1 MADRSPHKA
10 TGRKPAGSPPA
21 EARPRS
27 DRSQEERSEFQKQL
41 YTSLLGGSRS
51 TPTKVR
57 LGLASPEHI
66 RQWSSGEVRKPETIN
81 YRTFKPERDG
91 LFCSV
96 IFGPEKDYEC
106 QCGKYNSIRSKG
118 IVCDKCGVE
127 VTRSWVRREKM
138 AHIDLACPVAHIWFV
153 KSLPS
158 RIGLLLDIMLRD
170 IERILYFD
178 AYVVIN
184 AGAKYSHIISGV
196 GFSGDESLVAGRLLT
211 EAQAA
216 ELRSQHSEN
225 VLVIEPFRE
234 GMLFSPEH
242 NDQVTAADDPEIVT
256 GIGAEG
262 LRDML
267 AKIDLDA
274 EAERL
279 REELDK
285 ADSDAKRKKVTRRLR
300 VVEQFRNNNARP
312 EWMIMETLP
321 VLPPGLRPLVRID
334 GERFTS
340 SDLNELYR
348 RIINRNNRL
357 RRLQE
362 LRAPSIIVNNE
373 KRMLQESVD
382 SLIDNGR
389 RGRAAVA
396 QNKRQLKSLAD
407 IVKGKTGRFR
417 QNLLGK
423 RVDFSGRSVIVVGPE
438 LKLHQCGLPKKMA
451 LELFRPFVYNLLI
464 ARREAENIRQ
474 AKRMVEDDQKVV
486 WDCLEEAIRQHP
498 VLLNR
503 APTLHRLGIQ
513 AFEPILIEGKAIQ
526 LHPLVCVA
534 FNADFDGDQMA
545 VHVPLSVEAQAE
557 ARVLMLSSNNIMSS
571 ANGEPVILP
580 TQDIVLGLYY
590 LTRAAAGKRG
600 EGRAFADPDDVRMAY
615 ECGAVDLHAQI
626 RVRITPRY
634 VGEGGAVVH
643 GSPELVDTTVGRAL
657 LAQVLPPGV
666 PFSTCNKTLAKS
678 DLVDLFRD
686 CLRLCDRRSVV
697 IFADD
702 LMRLGF
708 RHSTRAG
715 ISISMADM
723 GIPERK
729 EELVQRAMAA
739 AAQVQKE
746 YDDGILSEDERYNKI
761 VDLWD
766 STGNAVTQELMS
778 GLAEEEAMAERDGKL
793 APVLDEQGSPVRQPS
808 FNSIYM
814 MADSGARGSQTQIKQ
829 LAGMRGLMAKP
840 DGRIIETPIT
850 ANFRE
855 GLNILQYFISTHG
868 ARKGLADTALKTANS
883 GYMTRKL
890 VDVTQH
896 LVIDQ
901 ADCGTGEGI
910 TLEPVITGGEI
921 AVTLGARTL
930 GRVAADAAYDPRS
943 GNKLFDAGTVID
955 EATAALIDEHMLG
968 SLKVYSP
975 VTCESP
981 RGICQKCYGRDL
993 GRAGM
998 VQIGEAVGVIAA
1010 QSIGEPGTQLTMRT
1024 FHIGGAAM
1032 RASSEREIRNRLP
1045 GKIKL
1050 SGVRTVANRNGE
1062 TVVVSNQGEVAVL
1075 DEFDR
1080 YRERYRLQYGSI
1092 LHAAAGSQVE
1102 AQSVIATQDPLA
1114 MPLVCEHEG
1123 TVRYENIREDS
1134 LIETT
1139 DESTGRV
1146 TRQLVESP
1154 SAKRSGKKQ
1163 EMPQLSLCDSDG
1175 KQIRAG
1181 NVPVRFTLQYGST
1194 LTVKD
1199 QEKVQV
1205 GDIIAKAPKLIRS
1218 SDITGGL
1225 PRVAE
1230 LFEVRQPKLA
1240 GVMASADGVVQFAG
1254 IVRNKERWMVVGDG
1268 YRESDD
1274 VHFAPDGAKIRRE
1287 EGATVKKGD
1296 VLFSWSGQKARETGV
1311 LEYEAGAD
1319 KVTIV
1324 GKDGERHE
1332 YPLPAGAEVVKKP
1345 GSRVTRS
1352 SELFR
1357 FDGQKARGGGKVEMR
1372 PAEGGGTDIVIRH
1385 RVRIEHEHQVPL
1397 GAARL
1402 VHDGDRVKRGDMLFD
1417 GPPDPRDIL
1426 RHRGREA
1433 LAQHI
1438 IDRVQEVYR
1447 LQGVAIND
1455 KHIEVIIHQMLQRC
1469 EIVEPGVSRYI
1480 PGDTIQ
1486 RAHLSEE
1493 NDRIAAEYSN
1503 LSKKEIE
1510 DRKIKADELL
1520 LGITKASLQTDS
1532 VISAASFQETTRIL
1546 TEAALKGEEDP
1557 LSGLKENVIVGQLIP
1572 AGTGLM
1578 QRQQQQAEGV
1588 GEDAGQQE
1596 DGEGESGSSEPEAG
1610 VAADGQP
1617 EDDAAPQQAE
1627 PVPVK
1632 AASSAGQ
1639 QT

>member
-1 MADRSPHKA
+1 MVDKASKAPRRPADA
-10 TGRKPAGSPPA
+10 ALA
-21 EARPRS
+21 EGKERPDS
-27 DRSQEERSEFQKQL
+27 SLEERSEFQRQL
-41 YTSLLGGSRS
+41 YTNLLGGSKS

-57 LGLASPEHI
+57 LGLASPEQI
-66 RQWSSGEVRKPETIN
+66 KQWSSGEVRKPETIN

-106 QCGKYNSIRSKG
+106 QCGKYNSMRSKG
-118 IVCDKCGVE
+118 IQCDKCGVE
-127 VTRSWVRREKM
+127 VTRSWVRRERM
-138 AHIDLACPVAHIWFV
+138 GHIELACPVAHIWFV

-184 AGAKYSHIISGV
+184 AGSKYTRIISGV
-196 GFSGDESLVAGRLLT
+196 GFAGDESLKPGRLLT

-216 ELRSQHSEN
+216 ELRTQHNEN
-225 VLVIEPFRE
+225 VLLIEPFRE

-242 NDQVTAADDPEIVT
+242 NEQVMAAADPDIET

-262 LRDML
+262 LSDML

-274 EAERL
+274 EAEKL
-279 REELDK
+279 RDDLAK
-285 ADSDAKRKKVTRRLR
+285 SDSDAKRKKVTRRLR
-300 VVEQFRNNNARP
+300 VIEQFRNNNARP
-312 EWMIMETLP
+312 EWMIMENLP

-362 LRAPSIIVNNE
+362 LRAPAIIINNE

-464 ARREAENIRQ
+464 ARRHAENIRQ
-474 AKRMVEDDQKVV
+474 AKRMVEDDHVQV
-486 WDCLEEAIRQHP
+486 WNCLEDVIRQHP

-513 AFEPILIEGKAIQ
+513 AFEPMLIEGKAIQ

-545 VHVPLSVEAQAE
+545 VHVPLSIEAQAE

-590 LTRAAAGKRG
+590 LTRAAAGRRG
-600 EGRAFADPDDVRMAY
+600 EGRAFADPDDVRIAY
-615 ECGAVDLHAQI
+615 ECGAIDLHARI
-626 RVRITPRY
+626 KVRITPRY
-634 VGEGGAVVH
+634 VGDKGAVVD
-643 GSPELVDTTVGRAL
+643 GSPEMVDTTVGRAL

-678 DLVDLFRD
+678 DLVDLFSD
-686 CLRLCDRRSVV
+686 CLKLCDRRSVV
-697 IFADD
+697 IFADN

-715 ISISMADM
+715 ISISLSDM

-729 EELVQRAMAA
+729 GELVKRAMGE

-766 STGNAVTQELMS
+766 STGNAVTQELMA
-778 GLAEEEAMAERDGKL
+778 GLAEEDAMTERDGKQV
-793 APVLDEQGSPVRQPS
+793 PVLDEQGQPVRQPS

-896 LVIDQ
+896 LVIDHE
-901 ADCGTGEGI
+901 DCGTSEGI

-930 GRVAADAAYDPRS
+930 GRIAAAPAYDPRS
-943 GNKLFDAGTVID
+943 GSKLFDTGTVID
-955 EATAALIDEHMLG
+955 ETMAAVIDEHMLDN
-968 SLKVYSP
+968 LKVYSP
-975 VTCESP
+975 VTCESA

-993 GRAGM
+993 GRGGI

-1050 SGVRTVANRNGE
+1050 SGVRTVTNRNRD

-1092 LHAAAGSQVE
+1092 LHATDGVQAD

-1163 EMPQLSLCDSDG
+1163 QMPQLSLCDSAG
-1175 KQIRAG
+1175 KEIRAG

-1194 LTVKD
+1194 VTVKD
-1199 QEKVQV
+1199 NEQVEV
-1205 GDIIAKAPKLIRS
+1205 GDVIAKSPKLIRS

-1230 LFEVRQPKLA
+1230 LFEVRQPKQS

-1254 IVRNKERWMVVGDG
+1254 IVRNKERWLVVGDG
-1268 YRESDD
+1268 YIESDD
-1274 VHFAPDGAKIRRE
+1274 VHLAP
-1287 EGATVKKGD
+1287 EGAQIREGKETDATIKKGE
-1296 VLFSWSGQKARETGV
+1296 VLFAWPGQKARESGT
-1311 LEYEAGAD
+1311 LEYEEGAD
-1319 KVTIV
+1319 TLAIV
-1324 GKDGERHE
+1324 GKDGQRHE
-1332 YPLPAGAEVVKKP
+1332 YPLPAGAQVAKKP
-1345 GSRVTRS
+1345 GSKITRN

-1357 FDGQKARGGGKVEMR
+1357 FSGQKARGGGKIEVR
-1372 PAEGGGTDIVIRH
+1372 AAEGGGTEIVIRH
-1385 RVRIEHEHQVPL
+1385 RVRQEHEHLVPL

-1438 IDRVQEVYR
+1438 IDKVQEVYR

-1469 EIVEPGVSRYI
+1469 EIVDPGVSKYI

-1486 RAHLSEE
+1486 RAHLIEE
-1493 NDRIAAEYSN
+1493 NAKIAAEYSN
-1503 LSKKEIE
+1503 LTKEE
-1510 DRKIKADELL
+1510 VEKRKIRAEELL

-1557 LSGLKENVIVGQLIP
+1557 LAGLKENVIVGQLIP

-1578 QRQQQQAEGV
+1578 QRRQQLIESQKAARHPDRQDGEEAEEGS
-1588 GEDAGQQE
+1588 GEDSGEAGEQQE
-1596 DGEGESGSSEPEAG
+1596 RPLSEA
-1610 VAADGQP
+1610 
-1617 EDDAAPQQAE
+1617 
-1627 PVPVK
+1627 VPVK
-1632 AASSAGQ
+1632 ADSSAEQ

>member
-1 MADRSPHKA
+1 MADKSSKA
-10 TGRKPAGSPPA
+10 
-21 EARPRS
+21 PRS
-27 DRSQEERSEFQKQL
+27 RRPSSGAPAAERKERPDRAQEERSEFQKQL
-41 YTSLLGGSRS
+41 FNSLLGGSQT
-51 TPTKVR
+51 TPVKVR
-57 LGLASPEHI
+57 LGLASPEQI
-66 RQWSSGEVRKPETIN
+66 KQWSSGEVRKPETIN
-81 YRTFKPERDG
+81 YRSFKPERDG

-106 QCGKYNSIRSKG
+106 QCGKYKSMRYKG
-118 IVCDKCGVE
+118 IVCEKCGVE
-127 VTRSWVRREKM
+127 VTKSWVRRERM
-138 AHIDLACPVAHIWFV
+138 GHIELASPVAHIWFV

-184 AGAKYSHIISGV
+184 AGSKYTHIISGV
-196 GFSGDESLVAGRLLT
+196 GFAGDENLKPGRLLT
-211 EAQAA
+211 DAQAA
-216 ELRSQHSEN
+216 ELRSQHNEN
-225 VLVIEPFRE
+225 VLVIEKFKE

-242 NDQVTAADDPEIVT
+242 NEEVVSADDSEIET

-262 LRDML
+262 LHRML
-267 AKIDLDA
+267 SLIDLDA
-274 EAERL
+274 EAEKL
-279 REELDK
+279 RDEL
-285 ADSDAKRKKVTRRLR
+285 AESDSEAKKKRVTRRLR
-300 VVEQFRNNNARP
+300 VIEQFRGNNARP
-312 EWMIMETLP
+312 EWMIMENLP
-321 VLPPGLRPLVRID
+321 ILPPGLRPLVRID

-357 RRLQE
+357 SRLQE
-362 LRAPSIIVNNE
+362 LRAPAIIINNE

-464 ARREAENIRQ
+464 AKEHAENIRQ
-474 AKRMVEDDQKVV
+474 AKRMVEDDQKEV
-486 WDCLEEAIRQHP
+486 WDCLEDAIRQHP

-513 AFEPILIEGKAIQ
+513 AFEPVLIEGKAIQ

-545 VHVPLSVEAQAE
+545 VHVPLSIEAQAE

-571 ANGEPVILP
+571 ANGEPVVLP

-590 LTRAAAGKRG
+590 LTRAAAGRRG
-600 EGRAFADPDDVRMAY
+600 EGRAFANPDDVRIAY
-615 ECGAVDLHAQI
+615 ECKAVDLHAQI
-626 RVRITPRY
+626 KVRITPRY
-634 VGEGGAVVH
+634 FGEDGAIVH
-643 GSPELVDTTVGRAL
+643 GSPEMVDTTVGRAL

-678 DLVDLFRD
+678 DLIELFRD
-686 CLRLCDRRSVV
+686 CFKLCDRREVV
-697 IFADD
+697 IFADN

-708 RHSTRAG
+708 QHSTRAG
-715 ISISMADM
+715 ISISLSDM

-729 EELVQRAMAA
+729 EELVKKALAE

-778 GLAEEEAMAERDGKL
+778 GMAEEDAMTDKDGKL
-793 APVLDEQGSPVRQPS
+793 VPVLDEQGNQIRQPS

-896 LVIDQ
+896 LVIDRS
-901 ADCGTGEGI
+901 DCGTSEGI

-921 AVTLGARTL
+921 AVTLGARAL
-930 GRVAADAAYDPRS
+930 GRYAAAPAYDPRS
-943 GNKLFDAGTVID
+943 GNKLFDAGTLID
-955 EATAALIDEHMLG
+955 ETMAAVIDEHMLD

-993 GRAGM
+993 GRGGV

-1050 SGVRTVANRNGE
+1050 SGVRTVTNRNRE
-1062 TVVVSNQGEVAVL
+1062 TVVVSNQSEVAVL

-1092 LHAAAGSQVE
+1092 LHISDGSEV
-1102 AQSVIATQDPLA
+1102 APQSVIATQDPLA
-1114 MPLVCEHEG
+1114 MPLVCENEG
-1123 TVRYENIREDS
+1123 TVRYENIRDDS

-1163 EMPQLSLCDSDG
+1163 QMPQLSLCDSAG
-1175 KQIRAG
+1175 KEISARG
-1181 NVPVRFTLQYGST
+1181 VPVRFTLQYGST
-1194 LTVKD
+1194 LMVKD
-1199 QEKVQV
+1199 SEQVKV
-1205 GDIIAKAPKLIRS
+1205 GDIIAKSPKLIRS

-1230 LFEVRQPKLA
+1230 LFEVRQPKQA
-1240 GVMASADGVVQFAG
+1240 GVMASADGSVRFDG
-1254 IVRNKERWMVVGDG
+1254 IIRNKERWIIDGDNHI
-1268 YRESDD
+1268 ETDD
-1274 VHFAPDGAKIRRE
+1274 PHFAPTGAEIRKE
-1287 EGATVKKGD
+1287 SGAAVKKGE
-1296 VLFSWSGQKARETGV
+1296 VLFSWPGQKALQPGV
-1311 LEYEAGAD
+1311 VEYEAGAAT
-1319 KVTIV
+1319 VAIV
-1324 GKDGERHE
+1324 DKDGQRHD
-1332 YPLPAGAEVVKKP
+1332 YPVPAGAEMIKEP
-1345 GSRVTRS
+1345 GERISRN

-1357 FDGQKARGGGKVEMR
+1357 FHGQKARGTGKIEVRKAAGGSE
-1372 PAEGGGTDIVIRH
+1372 IVIRH
-1385 RVRIEHEHQVPL
+1385 RVRASHEHLVPL
-1397 GAARL
+1397 GTARL

-1417 GPPDPRDIL
+1417 GPADPRDIL
-1426 RHRGREA
+1426 RYKGREA

-1438 IDRVQEVYR
+1438 IDKVQEVYR
-1447 LQGVAIND
+1447 LQGVGIND

-1469 EIVEPGVSRYI
+1469 EIVDPGASRYI

-1486 RAHLSEE
+1486 RAQLIEE
-1493 NDRIAAEYSN
+1493 NAKIATEYSN
-1503 LSKKEIE
+1503 LTKEEVE
-1510 DRKIKADELL
+1510 DKKIKAEELL

-1546 TEAALKGEEDP
+1546 TEAALRGAEDP
-1557 LSGLKENVIVGQLIP
+1557 LAGLKENVIVGQLIP
-1572 AGTGLM
+1572 AGTGLI
-1578 QRQQQQAEGV
+1578 QRRQQLFESRKLRRERMPREEDFRQEEEAAEDV
-1588 GEDAGQQE
+1588 ATSSGEEAA
-1596 DGEGESGSSEPEAG
+1596 PEA
-1610 VAADGQP
+1610 P
-1617 EDDAAPQQAE
+1617 E
-1627 PVPVK
+1627 PVK
-1632 AASSAGQ
+1632 AASPAQES
-1639 QT
+1639 

>member
-1 MADRSPHKA
+1 MADKTSKPPRRSA
-10 TGRKPAGSPPA
+10 DAAQA
-21 EARPRS
+21 EGKERTDS
-27 DRSQEERSEFQKQL
+27 SQEERSEFQRQL
-41 YTSLLGGSRS
+41 YTNLLGGSKS

-57 LGLASPEHI
+57 LGLASPEQI
-66 RQWSSGEVRKPETIN
+66 KQWSSGEVRKPETIN

-106 QCGKYNSIRSKG
+106 QCGKYNSMRSKG
-118 IVCDKCGVE
+118 IQCDKCGVE
-127 VTRSWVRREKM
+127 VTRSWVRRERM
-138 AHIDLACPVAHIWFV
+138 GHIELACPVAHIWFV

-184 AGAKYSHIISGV
+184 AGSKYSQIISGV
-196 GFSGDESLVAGRLLT
+196 GFAGDESLKPGRLLT
-211 EAQAA
+211 DAEAA
-216 ELRSQHSEN
+216 ELRTQHNEN
-225 VLVIEPFRE
+225 VLLIEPFRE

-242 NDQVTAADDPEIVT
+242 NEQVTAAADPEIET

-267 AKIDLDA
+267 ARIDLDA
-274 EAERL
+274 EAEKL
-279 REELDK
+279 REELAK
-285 ADSDAKRKKVTRRLR
+285 SDSEARRKKVTRRLR

-312 EWMIMETLP
+312 EWMIMEHLP

-362 LRAPSIIVNNE
+362 LRAPAIIINNE

-464 ARREAENIRQ
+464 ARGYAENIRQ
-474 AKRMVEDDQKVV
+474 AKRMVEDDHVQV
-486 WDCLEEAIRQHP
+486 WNCLEEAIRQHP

-513 AFEPILIEGKAIQ
+513 AFEPLLIEGKAIQ

-545 VHVPLSVEAQAE
+545 VHVPLSIEAQSE

-590 LTRAAAGKRG
+590 LTRAAVGKRG
-600 EGRAFADPDDVRMAY
+600 EGRAFADPDDVRIAY
-615 ECGAVDLHAQI
+615 ECGSVDLHAQVK
-626 RVRITPRY
+626 VRITPRY
-634 VGEGGAVVH
+634 VGEMGAVVH

-666 PFSTCNKTLAKS
+666 PFSACNKTLAKS
-678 DLVDLFRD
+678 DLINLFRD
-686 CLRLCDRRSVV
+686 CLKLCDRRSVV
-697 IFADD
+697 IFADN

-715 ISISMADM
+715 ISISLSDM

-729 EELVQRAMAA
+729 GELVKKAMAE

-766 STGNAVTQELMS
+766 STGNAVTQELMAS
-778 GLAEEEAMAERDGKL
+778 LAEEDAMTEKDGKL
-793 APVLDEQGSPVRQPS
+793 VPVLDEQGNRVRQPS

-896 LVIDQ
+896 LVIDRD
-901 ADCGTGEGI
+901 DCGTSEGI

-930 GRVAADAAYDPRS
+930 GRVAAAPAYDPRS
-943 GNKLFDAGTVID
+943 GSKLFDAGTAID
-955 EATAALIDEHMLG
+955 ETMAAVIDEHMLD

-993 GRAGM
+993 GRGGV

-1050 SGVRTVANRNGE
+1050 SGVRTVENRNRE

-1092 LHAAAGSQVE
+1092 LHATDGAQTE
-1102 AQSVIATQDPLA
+1102 AQTVIATQDPLA
-1114 MPLVCEHEG
+1114 MPLVSEHEG

-1134 LIETT
+1134 LIDTT

-1163 EMPQLSLCDSDG
+1163 QMPQLSLCDRAG
-1175 KQIRAG
+1175 KEIRAG

-1199 QEKVQV
+1199 SEQVKV
-1205 GDIIAKAPKLIRS
+1205 GDIIAKSPKLIRS

-1230 LFEVRQPKLA
+1230 LFEVRQPKFS

-1254 IVRNKERWMVVGDG
+1254 IVRNKERWLVVGDG
-1268 YRESDD
+1268 YIESDD
-1274 VHFAPDGAKIRRE
+1274 IHPAPAGAQIRRE
-1287 EGATVKKGD
+1287 TETTVKKGE
-1296 VLFSWSGQKARETGV
+1296 VLFSWPGQKARETGV
-1311 LEYEAGAD
+1311 LEHESGSATIA
-1319 KVTIV
+1319 IV
-1324 GKDGERHE
+1324 GKDGQRHE
-1332 YPLPAGAEVVKKP
+1332 YPLPAGAQVVKKS
-1345 GSRVTRS
+1345 GSKITRN

-1357 FDGQKARGGGKVEMR
+1357 FDGQKARGGGKIEVR
-1372 PAEGGGTDIVIRH
+1372 TAEGGGSEIVIRH
-1385 RVRIEHEHQVPL
+1385 RVRREHEHLVPL

-1438 IDRVQEVYR
+1438 IDKVQEVYR

-1469 EIVEPGVSRYI
+1469 EIVDPGVSKYI

-1486 RAHLSEE
+1486 RAQLLEE
-1493 NDRIAAEYSN
+1493 NARIAAEYSN
-1503 LSKKEIE
+1503 LAKEE
-1510 DRKIKADELL
+1510 AEEKKIKADELL

-1557 LSGLKENVIVGQLIP
+1557 LAGLKENVIVGQLIP

-1578 QRQQQQAEGV
+1578 QRRQQLFESQRLRRQQPPRD
-1588 GEDAGQQE
+1588 EDQQE
-1596 DGEGESGSSEPEAG
+1596 EQEQEADASS
-1610 VAADGQP
+1610 GQP
-1617 EDDAAPQQAE
+1617 GGGSEAPQAAPE
-1627 PVPVK
+1627 PVK
-1632 AASSAGQ
+1632 AASSAEQ
-1639 QT
+1639 QG